1 MSPRPGHQYPHSP
14 YQHPPPY
21 HQQYYN
27 DQHHPDHRS
36 PPRPGLPPLSPRSS
50 DVACVDEVQD
60 MVVDERPQ
68 PEPPTLSIPTLSQDS
83 AAQDQQG
90 IEESQKPKSSGE
102 KVKSDDDRPP
112 PPKWF
117 PTPQRAPRSPT
128 RYGKGSY
135 HDGISHQDDNPF
147 APPPSRLLRH
157 EKARPEKELLSSPL
171 SSPSQDRER
180 KEEMLPVSARSLLL
194 PERLRGETALPPRNS
209 AATQPQTAFSTHR
222 SRENALSSLEVS
234 PEASFDD
241 GDEDPGQCPPEE
253 IRQSFTFI
261 NGQLLQNDA
270 PVNVTSSTAASI
282 AVTDI
287 AMNPS
292 LPLSNPST
300 SPDTPKAVTAVEKF
314 PVELSG
320 EPSLGKGLRA
330 EADFEIDNTDATN
343 IDASVPEER
352 AGDPAASPLPEFYPT
367 KDDDSM
373 LVMDEDRG
381 LSPLP
386 FDGSGE
392 MNDEPLIDLA
402 ELFFP

>member
-1 MSPRPGHQYPHSP
+1 MG
-14 YQHPPPY
+14 
-21 HQQYYN
+21 
-27 DQHHPDHRS
+27 
-36 PPRPGLPPLSPRSS
+36 
-50 DVACVDEVQD
+50 EVQD
-60 MVVDERPQ
+60 MVVDERPE
-68 PEPPTLSIPTLSQDS
+68 PEPPTLSIPTLSQDC
-83 AAQDQQG
+83 AQDQEAMEG
-90 IEESQKPKSSGE
+90 DQKPKSSGE
-102 KVKSDDDRPP
+102 KVKRDDDRPP
-112 PPKWF
+112 PPKWY
-117 PTPQRAPRSPT
+117 PTPQRAPRSPA

-135 HDGISHQDDNPF
+135 HDSDGHQDDNPF

-171 SSPSQDRER
+171 NSPSQERER
-180 KEEMLPVSARSLLL
+180 QEEKLPISARSLLL

-209 AATQPQTAFSTHR
+209 AAVQPQEVSPVRR
-222 SRENALSSLEVS
+222 SRENAMSSLEVS

-253 IRQSFTFI
+253 IRNSFTFI
-261 NGQLLQNDA
+261 NGQLLQNDT
-270 PVNVTSSTAASI
+270 PVNITSSTAAST

-314 PVELSG
+314 PVEFSG

-330 EADFEIDNTDATN
+330 EADIEIDNADPSAN
-343 IDASVPEER
+343 VDVHASVLEER
-352 AGDPAASPLPEFYPT
+352 AGDPAASPLPEFNPT

-373 LVMDEDRG
+373 LIMDDERG

-392 MNDEPLIDLA
+392 MNDEPLMDLS
-402 ELFFP
+402 EFFFP

>member
-1 MSPRPGHQYPHSP
+1 
-14 YQHPPPY
+14 
-21 HQQYYN
+21 
-27 DQHHPDHRS
+27 
-36 PPRPGLPPLSPRSS
+36 
-50 DVACVDEVQD
+50 
-60 MVVDERPQ
+60 MVVDERPE

-83 AAQDQQG
+83 AQDQQD
-90 IEESQKPKSSGE
+90 IEGDQKPKSSGE

-112 PPKWF
+112 PPKWY
-117 PTPQRAPRSPT
+117 PSPQRASRSPT
-128 RYGKGSY
+128 GYGKGSY
-135 HDGISHQDDNPF
+135 HDGDGHQDDNPF

-157 EKARPEKELLSSPL
+157 EKARPEKELLSSP
-171 SSPSQDRER
+171 SQERER
-180 KEEMLPVSARSLLL
+180 QEEKLPVSARSLLL
-194 PERLRGETALPPRNS
+194 PERLRGETALPPRDSGPAQAQEGPS
-209 AATQPQTAFSTHR
+209 ARR
-222 SRENALSSLEVS
+222 SRENAMSSLEVS

-241 GDEDPGQCPPEE
+241 GGEDPGQCPPEE

-261 NGQLLQNDA
+261 NGQLLQNDT
-270 PVNVTSSTAASI
+270 PVNVTSSTAASTT
-282 AVTDI
+282 VTDI

-320 EPSLGKGLRA
+320 EPSLGKGLRT
-330 EADFEIDNTDATN
+330 EADIEIDNTVAN
-343 IDASVPEER
+343 IDATMPEER
-352 AGDPAASPLPEFYPT
+352 ADSPAASPLPEFYPT

-373 LVMDEDRG
+373 LVMDDDRG